1 MVIKQQSQAGTFE
14 SSDMLVLV
22 EPVAEGTGRKI
33 ELHSPV
39 MIQFGKSIDK
49 EINNVLDLYE
59 IKDVR
64 LICNDKGAL
73 SATISARVETAIR
86 RALMIQDGVLPT
98 K

>member
-1 MVIKQQSQAGTFE
+1 MVIKQQAQAGTFE

-22 EPVAEGTGRKI
+22 EPVSEGTGRII

-39 MIQFGKSIDK
+39 VIQFEKSIKK
-49 EINNVLDLYE
+49 EIINVLDEYE
-59 IKDVR
+59 INDVR

-86 RALMIQDGVLPT
+86 RALKIQDGVLQ
-98 K
+98 

>member
-1 MVIKQQSQAGTFE
+1 MVIKQQAQAGTFE

-22 EPVAEGTGRKI
+22 EPVSEGTGRVI

-39 MIQFGKSIDK
+39 MVQFGKSIK
-49 EINNVLDLYE
+49 EEINNALDEYE

-86 RALMIQDGVLPT
+86 RALQIQDGVLPS
-98 K
+98 